1 VANGRKSFGPRLE
14 IDLVNLAKGFTAD
27 LARIKD
33 STAAIIKNVTPTTSE
48 ALLVLA
54 KVFVSPLRV
63 CATLTSRAT
72 GWPLIEKRRF
82 TVTTLTFCSRKLPDK
97 YAMLLDSKPS
107 AFGKNL

>member
-33 STAAIIKNVTPTTSE
+33 STAAIRKNVTPTTSE

-72 GWPLIEKRRF
+72 GWPFIEK
-82 TVTTLTFCSRKLPDK
+82 
-97 YAMLLDSKPS
+97 
-107 AFGKNL
+107 